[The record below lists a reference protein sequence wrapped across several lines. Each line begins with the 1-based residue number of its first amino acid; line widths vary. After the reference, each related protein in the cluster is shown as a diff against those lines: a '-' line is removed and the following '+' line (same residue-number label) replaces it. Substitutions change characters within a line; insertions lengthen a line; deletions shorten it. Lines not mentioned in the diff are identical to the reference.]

1 MAKPYRE
8 GSHWSFRLRIKG
20 EDIYRTGYA
29 TQALANEAQTEI
41 RFALRQKG
49 QPAAAGPFRTTL
61 GQAFMNY
68 ARERLPKLKGANVDA
83 VRINRYLR
91 AVGLPIIRLKRLE
104 RPMNGAS
111 IYWEVRFEAETTS
124 RTPNSLKAHQAKL
137 SKNSS
142 QSLLVRQRL
151 AGMTMSDV
159 MTYHIQEF
167 IDAMVTEG
175 KGAAT
180 IDHERAELRRLF
192 SHAIHIWRWRS
203 IETNPASN
211 LNMPAVNNKRD
222 RVLSNDEWRKMLKAL
237 AESKNRYAIP
247 LICLILETSM
257 RSCEPLTEARWGN
270 VNWTRRILELP
281 DSKGGKRPVLLGCG
295 YRLQSAVSSTD
306 RCNTLS

>member
-1 MAKPYRE
+1 
-8 GSHWSFRLRIKG
+8 
-20 EDIYRTGYA
+20 
-29 TQALANEAQTEI
+29 
-41 RFALRQKG
+41 
-49 QPAAAGPFRTTL
+49 
-61 GQAFMNY
+61 
-68 ARERLPKLKGANVDA
+68 
-83 VRINRYLR
+83 
-91 AVGLPIIRLKRLE
+91 
-104 RPMNGAS
+104 
-111 IYWEVRFEAETTS
+111 
-124 RTPNSLKAHQAKL
+124 
-137 SKNSS
+137 
-142 QSLLVRQRL
+142 
-151 AGMTMSDV
+151 MTMSDV

-192 SHAIHIWRWRS
+192 NHAIHIWRWRS